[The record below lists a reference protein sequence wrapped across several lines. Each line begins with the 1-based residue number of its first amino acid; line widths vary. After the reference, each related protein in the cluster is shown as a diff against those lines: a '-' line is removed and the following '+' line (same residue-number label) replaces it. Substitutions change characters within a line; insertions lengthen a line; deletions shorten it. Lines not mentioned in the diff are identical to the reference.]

1 MAESQHMPSVLV
13 VEDNWQLASSLRRW
27 LEDEEMQVLGPAPTV
42 ARAEAL
48 INSKAPD
55 IAVVD
60 LNLRGELSYGL
71 IDSLNEKSV
80 QVIVVTG
87 YAAASRLLKKGAFVL
102 EKPISRESLMDA
114 IRSGQGRRETNGK
127 L

>member
-1 MAESQHMPSVLV
+1 MADSQHMPSVLV
-13 VEDNWQLASSLRRW
+13 VEDNWQIASSLRRW

-48 INSKAPD
+48 MNGKAPD

-71 IDSLNEKSV
+71 IDALDEKSV

-87 YAAASRLLKKGAFVL
+87 YAEASRLLKKDACVL
-102 EKPISRESLMDA
+102 EKPISRESLMNA
-114 IRSGQGRRETNGK
+114 IRSGKGRRKPGAAR
-127 L
+127 

>member
-1 MAESQHMPSVLV
+1 MADSQHMPSVLV
-13 VEDNWQLASSLRRW
+13 VEDNWQIASSIRKW
-27 LEDEEMQVLGPAPTV
+27 LEDEDMQVLGPAPTV

-48 INSKAPD
+48 INGKAPD

-71 IDSLNEKSV
+71 IDALEEKSV

-87 YAAASRLLKKGAFVL
+87 YAEASRLLKKASFVL
-102 EKPISRESLMDA
+102 EKPVNRETLLGA
-114 IRSGQGRRETNGK
+114 IRSGKGRRQAGG
-127 L
+127 